1 MVWSQAFFAVR
12 HDQQHGPVAE
22 PAAEKPQQVDGR
34 LVRPVH
40 VLDDDHIQPGRLADL
55 AQQGSEKKL
64 AGRTGAAQPG
74 QLAVQ
79 LACEV
84 EQRAEWLGREQSVTR
99 SPRPAGPRQLLL
111 ELFR

>member
-1 MVWSQAFFAVR
+1 
-12 HDQQHGPVAE
+12 
-22 PAAEKPQQVDGR
+22 
-34 LVRPVH
+34 VH
-40 VLDDDHIQPGRLADL
+40 VLDDHIQPGRLADL

-64 AGRTGAAQPG
+64 AGRTGAAQSG

-84 EQRAEWLGREQSVTR
+84 EQRAEWLGREQPVAR
-99 SPRPAGPRQLLL
+99 SPRPAGPRQVLL